1 VAIVY
6 IETNFLIGLTFGQDP
21 HATALLDEAAGGAAL
36 RLVIP
41 SICFMEATA
50 TIGTRIHERMA
61 LDRML
66 DSEKKQLERNQ
77 ASLVAAQLL
86 DQLDKASLTNGDYME
101 RIKADFQD
109 IVRRVRSIAQI
120 IPITKATLKRGF
132 ASIIVEAKYKDLIL
146 PDNLI
151 IHCILDHAQRRRA
164 DAKALLSGNSTE
176 FSRPAV
182 QAALKLAGIDKYFT
196 DAKNALG
203 WYRSQPP
210 PGRS

>member
-6 IETNFLIGLTFGQDP
+6 VETNFLIGLAFGQDLS
-21 HATALLDEAAGGAAL
+21 AGDLLVEAARSDAL
-36 RLVIP
+36 RLAIP
-41 SICFMEATA
+41 SICFMEATSTVGA
-50 TIGTRIHERMA
+50 RIHERMT
-61 LDRML
+61 LNRTL
-66 DSEKKQLERNQ
+66 DSERKQLVRNQ
-77 ASLVAAQLL
+77 VSPLAGQLL
-86 DQLDKASLTNGDYME
+86 DLLGKTSVTNGEYAD
-101 RIKADFQD
+101 RIKSDFQD
-109 IVRRVRSIAQI
+109 VVDKVRSLATI
-120 IPITKATLKRGF
+120 IPLTKTALKGGF
-132 ASIIVEAKYKDLIL
+132 ARIIVEAKHKDLIL

-182 QAALKLAGIDKYFT
+182 QAALKSAGIDKYFT